1 MRRWVVVGRSE
12 VRIRV
17 ALGDLRVGR
26 HAHPSVRFRKCDGM
40 EMVLFETM
48 LSLYSYKLSTT
59 PRARDRIVPVRNML
73 TNIGKKSQTAI
84 FSGNVAEWLR
94 RCV

>member
-1 MRRWVVVGRSE
+1 MRWVVVGRSE

-17 ALGDLRVGR
+17 ALGNLRVGR
-26 HAHPSVRFRKCDGM
+26 HAHPSVRFRKCDWM
-40 EMVLFETM
+40 EMMLFETM
-48 LSLYSYKLSTT
+48 LLYSYKLSWM
-59 PRARDRIVPVRNML
+59 PRARDRVSTLRNVL
-73 TNIGKKSQTAI
+73 TNIGKKSQTVI